1 MGRSPVFKEQNM
13 KRTTTI
19 ASIALIASSAFAGAA
34 AAGSLEDTTVEA
46 PVFTPAPT
54 PVAVDGDWTG
64 FYTGLQGGQTDI
76 DSDSGTLDGDAR
88 PTVSTP
94 VTTMTSASS
103 HWVVNSAMTKK

>member
-1 MGRSPVFKEQNM
+1 M

-54 PVAVDGDWTG
+54 PTLVMKQAPSLVWASHIKSQTVTPSVAKCC
-64 FYTGLQGGQTDI
+64 
-76 DSDSGTLDGDAR
+76 
-88 PTVSTP
+88 STNS
-94 VTTMTSASS
+94 MT
-103 HWVVNSAMTKK
+103 